1 MTSTSSS
8 PPAATVAGH
17 TMSTKEARSRAA
29 IALAA
34 QRTGV
39 DFDYLMAQAKL
50 ESSFD
55 PDARARTSSASGLYQ
70 FIDSTWLATLDRH
83 GASLGLGGAADAV
96 AIRGGRHVVTD
107 PALRGQIMA
116 LRFDPQASALMAGAL
131 ATDNAAALAPVLGRQ
146 PDAAELYMA
155 HFLGAGGASRFLTEL
170 ARDPQRSAASLL
182 PAPAAANR
190 TIFYTPNG
198 TQRTLQEVM
207 DLMRSKVAGAMGQS
221 WTAASPGRGHPASGG
236 MPGRTAF
243 AGWSSAPLPQANRQG
258 PDAPQPPRS
267 SMAETPSMAET
278 LRENF
283 ALHGRGGPETER
295 LGRAG
300 GPGAPGSA
308 HVRHA
313 YVRLQAFGL

>member
-8 PPAATVAGH
+8 PLATGGAGH
-17 TMSTKEARSRAA
+17 TMGTKEARSRAA
-29 IALAA
+29 IAQAA

-96 AIRGGRHVVTD
+96 AMRGGRHVVTD
-107 PALRGQIMA
+107 PAMRGQIMA
-116 LRFDPQASALMAGAL
+116 LRFDPGASALMAGAL

-155 HFLGAGGASRFLTEL
+155 HFLGAGGATRFLTEL

-198 TQRTLQEVM
+198 AQRSLQEVM
-207 DLMRSKVAGAMGQS
+207 DLMRSKVAGAMGQPG
-221 WTAASPGRGHPASGG
+221 TAASLVPGQLASGDTH
-236 MPGRTAF
+236 GRTRF
-243 AGWSSAPLPQANRQG
+243 AGWSSGPFPQARAQAQ
-258 PDAPQPPRS
+258 DVVQRPRS
-267 SMAETPSMAET
+267 SMAET
-278 LRENF
+278 LRDNF
-283 ALHGRGGPETER
+283 AIQGGDGQGRSGGHGV
-295 LGRAG
+295 
-300 GPGAPGSA
+300 PGSA

-313 YVRLQAFGL
+313 YDRLQAFGL

>member
-8 PPAATVAGH
+8 PLATAGAVH
-17 TMSTKEARSRAA
+17 TTGSKEARSRAA
-29 IALAA
+29 IARAA

-83 GASLGLGGAADAV
+83 GAALGLGSAADAV
-96 AIRGGRHVVTD
+96 SLRGGRHVVTD
-107 PALRGQIMA
+107 PVLRTQVMA
-116 LRFDPQASALMAGAL
+116 LRFDPGASALMAGAL

-155 HFLGAGGASRFLTEL
+155 HFLGAGGATRFLTEL

-182 PAPAAANR
+182 PGPAAANR
-190 TIFYTPNG
+190 AIFYEPDG
-198 TQRTLQEVM
+198 EPRTLHGVM

-221 WTAASPGRGHPASGG
+221 WAEA
-236 MPGRTAF
+236 
-243 AGWSSAPLPQANRQG
+243 PQATGTSLVQRSHASLGLATWPSSPSRRAMPQG
-258 PDAPQPPRS
+258 PDGDQPPQS
-267 SMAETPSMAET
+267 SMADT
-278 LRENF
+278 LRHSF
-283 ALHGRGGPETER
+283 ALQGGTSGHNARGT
-295 LGRAG
+295 
-300 GPGAPGSA
+300 A

-313 YVRLQAFGL
+313 YDRLQAFGL